1 MPHIPNLILPYI
13 LIIFGV
19 IGLLRARAA
28 RSDKKKR
35 DDFFQ
40 KESEANSVKKRD
52 ISTLPYIIPDEALLN
67 LTSEDASINELL
79 STLRSFKDKKILNLT
94 GISNTDL
101 KLKYGTANITELG
114 ACDDNFAELCKVL
127 YALGKAYYDTGDINT
142 SKRFLEYAV
151 GIRTDITDN
160 YVLLANIYRDNNE
173 ENRIRD
179 LINIAGTLNSLSKQT
194 IILKLNDLVH
204 TILV

>member
-13 LIIFGV
+13 LIIFGIV
-19 IGLLRARAA
+19 GLLRARAVK
-28 RSDKKKR
+28 RDQKKR

-52 ISTLPYIIPDEALLN
+52 ISALPYIVPDEALLN
-67 LTSEDASINELL
+67 TDSSDPKINELFSEL
-79 STLRSFKDKKILNLT
+79 KTFKDKKILNLT

-101 KLKYGTANITELG
+101 KLKYGTANITELSE
-114 ACDDNFAELCKVL
+114 CDDNFTSYCKVL
-127 YALGKAYYDTGDINT
+127 YSIGKAYNEIGDTV
-142 SKRFLEYAV
+142 SARRFLEYAV

-160 YVLLANIYRDNNE
+160 YVLLAYIYRDNNE
-173 ENRIRD
+173 LNRIDD

-204 TILV
+204 T

>member
-13 LIIFGV
+13 LIIFGIV
-19 IGLLRARAA
+19 GLLRARAVK
-28 RSDKKKR
+28 RDQKKR

-52 ISTLPYIIPDEALLN
+52 ISALPYIVPDEALLN
-67 LTSEDASINELL
+67 TDSSDPKINELL
-79 STLRSFKDKKILNLT
+79 SELKTFKDKKILNLT

-101 KLKYGTANITELG
+101 KLKYGTANITELSE
-114 ACDDNFAELCKVL
+114 CDDNFTSYCKVL
-127 YALGKAYYDTGDINT
+127 YSIGKAYNEIGDTV
-142 SKRFLEYAV
+142 SARRFLEYAV

-173 ENRIRD
+173 LNRIDD

-204 TILV
+204 T

>member
-13 LIIFGV
+13 LIIFGIV
-19 IGLLRARAA
+19 GLLRARAVKK
-28 RSDKKKR
+28 DQKKR

-52 ISTLPYIIPDEALLN
+52 ISALPYIVPDEALLN
-67 LTSEDASINELL
+67 TDSSDPKITELL
-79 STLRSFKDKKILNLT
+79 SELKTFKDKKILNLT

-101 KLKYGTANITELG
+101 KLKYGTANITELSE
-114 ACDDNFAELCKVL
+114 CDDNFTSYCKVL
-127 YALGKAYYDTGDINT
+127 YSIGKAYNEIGDTV
-142 SKRFLEYAV
+142 SARRFLEYAV

-173 ENRIRD
+173 LNRIDD

-204 TILV
+204 T

>member
-13 LIIFGV
+13 LIIFGIV
-19 IGLLRARAA
+19 GLLRARAVKK
-28 RSDKKKR
+28 DQKKR

-52 ISTLPYIIPDEALLN
+52 ISALPYIVPDEALLN
-67 LTSEDASINELL
+67 TDSSDPKINELL
-79 STLRSFKDKKILNLT
+79 SELKTFKDKKILNLT

-101 KLKYGTANITELG
+101 KLKYGTANITELSE
-114 ACDDNFAELCKVL
+114 CDDNFTSYCKVL
-127 YALGKAYYDTGDINT
+127 YSIGNAYNEIGDTV
-142 SKRFLEYAV
+142 SARRFLEYAV

-173 ENRIRD
+173 LNRIDD

-204 TILV
+204 T

>member
-13 LIIFGV
+13 LIIFGIV
-19 IGLLRARAA
+19 GLLRARAVKK
-28 RSDKKKR
+28 DQKKR

-52 ISTLPYIIPDEALLN
+52 ISALPYIVPDEALLN
-67 LTSEDASINELL
+67 TDSSDPKITELL
-79 STLRSFKDKKILNLT
+79 SELKTFKDKKILNLT

-101 KLKYGTANITELG
+101 KLKYGTANITELSE
-114 ACDDNFAELCKVL
+114 CDDNFTSYCKVL
-127 YALGKAYYDTGDINT
+127 YSIGKAYNEIGDTV
-142 SKRFLEYAV
+142 SARRFLEYAV

-173 ENRIRD
+173 LNRIDD
-179 LINIAGTLNSLSKQT
+179 LINIAGTLNSLSKQI

-204 TILV
+204 T

>member
-13 LIIFGV
+13 LIIFGIV
-19 IGLLRARAA
+19 GLLRARAVKK
-28 RSDKKKR
+28 DQKKR

-52 ISTLPYIIPDEALLN
+52 ISALPYIVPDEALLN
-67 LTSEDASINELL
+67 TDSSDPKINELL
-79 STLRSFKDKKILNLT
+79 SELKTFKDKKILNLT

-101 KLKYGTANITELG
+101 KLKYGTANITELSE
-114 ACDDNFAELCKVL
+114 CDDNFTSYCKVL
-127 YALGKAYYDTGDINT
+127 YSIGKAYNEIGDTV
-142 SKRFLEYAV
+142 SARRFLEYAV

-173 ENRIRD
+173 LNRIND

-204 TILV
+204 T

>member
-13 LIIFGV
+13 LIIFGIV
-19 IGLLRARAA
+19 GLLRARAVKK
-28 RSDKKKR
+28 DQKKR

-52 ISTLPYIIPDEALLN
+52 ISGLPYIVPDEALLN
-67 LTSEDASINELL
+67 TDSSDPKINELL
-79 STLRSFKDKKILNLT
+79 SELKTFKDKKILNLT

-101 KLKYGTANITELG
+101 KLKYGTANITELSE
-114 ACDDNFAELCKVL
+114 CDDNFTSYCKVL
-127 YALGKAYYDTGDINT
+127 YSIGNAYNEIGDTV
-142 SKRFLEYAV
+142 SARRFLEYAV

-173 ENRIRD
+173 LNRIND

-204 TILV
+204 T

>member
-13 LIIFGV
+13 LIMFGIV
-19 IGLLRARAA
+19 GLLRARAVKK
-28 RSDKKKR
+28 DQKKR

-52 ISTLPYIIPDEALLN
+52 ISALPYIVPDEALLN
-67 LTSEDASINELL
+67 TDSSDPKINELL
-79 STLRSFKDKKILNLT
+79 SELKTFKDKKILNLT

-101 KLKYGTANITELG
+101 KLKYGTANITELSE
-114 ACDDNFAELCKVL
+114 CDDNFTSYCKVL
-127 YALGKAYYDTGDINT
+127 YSIGNAYNEIGDTV
-142 SKRFLEYAV
+142 SARRFLEYAV

-173 ENRIRD
+173 LNRIDD

-204 TILV
+204 T

>member
-13 LIIFGV
+13 LIIFGIV
-19 IGLLRARAA
+19 GLLRARAVKK
-28 RSDKKKR
+28 DQKKR

-52 ISTLPYIIPDEALLN
+52 ISALPYIVPDEALLN
-67 LTSEDASINELL
+67 TDSSDPKITELL
-79 STLRSFKDKKILNLT
+79 SELKTFKDKKILNLT

-101 KLKYGTANITELG
+101 KLRYGTANITELSE
-114 ACDDNFAELCKVL
+114 CDDNFTSYCKVL
-127 YALGKAYYDTGDINT
+127 YSIGKAYNEIGDTV
-142 SKRFLEYAV
+142 SARRFLEYAV

-173 ENRIRD
+173 LNRIND

-204 TILV
+204 T

>member
-13 LIIFGV
+13 LIIFGIV
-19 IGLLRARAA
+19 GLLRARAVKK
-28 RSDKKKR
+28 DQKKR

-52 ISTLPYIIPDEALLN
+52 ISALPYIVPDEALLN
-67 LTSEDASINELL
+67 TDSSDPKITELL
-79 STLRSFKDKKILNLT
+79 SELKTFKDKKILNLT

-101 KLKYGTANITELG
+101 KLKYGTANITELSE
-114 ACDDNFAELCKVL
+114 CDDNFTSYCKVL
-127 YALGKAYYDTGDINT
+127 YSIGKAYNEIGDTV
-142 SKRFLEYAV
+142 SARRFLEYSV

-173 ENRIRD
+173 LNRIDD

-204 TILV
+204 T

>member
-13 LIIFGV
+13 LIIFGIV
-19 IGLLRARAA
+19 GLLRARAVKK
-28 RSDKKKR
+28 DQKKR

-52 ISTLPYIIPDEALLN
+52 ISALPYIVPDEALLN
-67 LTSEDASINELL
+67 TDSSDPKITELL
-79 STLRSFKDKKILNLT
+79 SELKTFKDKKILNLT

-101 KLKYGTANITELG
+101 KLKYGTANITELSE
-114 ACDDNFAELCKVL
+114 CDDNFTSYCKVL
-127 YALGKAYYDTGDINT
+127 YSIGKAYNEIGDTV
-142 SKRFLEYAV
+142 SARRFLEYAV

-173 ENRIRD
+173 LNRIND

-204 TILV
+204 T

>member
-13 LIIFGV
+13 LIIFGIV
-19 IGLLRARAA
+19 GLLRARAIKK
-28 RSDKKKR
+28 DQKKR

-52 ISTLPYIIPDEALLN
+52 ISALPYIVPDEALLN
-67 LTSEDASINELL
+67 TDSSDPKINELL
-79 STLRSFKDKKILNLT
+79 SELKTFKDKKILNLT

-101 KLKYGTANITELG
+101 KLKYGTANITELSE
-114 ACDDNFAELCKVL
+114 CDDNFTSYCKVL
-127 YALGKAYYDTGDINT
+127 YSIGKAYNEIGDTI
-142 SKRFLEYAV
+142 SARRFLEYAV

-173 ENRIRD
+173 LNRIND

-204 TILV
+204 T

>member
-13 LIIFGV
+13 LIIFGIV
-19 IGLLRARAA
+19 GLLRARAVKK
-28 RSDKKKR
+28 DQKKR

-52 ISTLPYIIPDEALLN
+52 ISALPYIVPDEALLN
-67 LTSEDASINELL
+67 TDSSDPKINELL
-79 STLRSFKDKKILNLT
+79 SELKTFKDKKILNLT

-101 KLKYGTANITELG
+101 KLKYGTANITELSE
-114 ACDDNFAELCKVL
+114 CDDNFTSYCKVL
-127 YALGKAYYDTGDINT
+127 YSIGKAYNEIGDTI
-142 SKRFLEYAV
+142 SARRFLEYAV

-173 ENRIRD
+173 LNRIND

-204 TILV
+204 T